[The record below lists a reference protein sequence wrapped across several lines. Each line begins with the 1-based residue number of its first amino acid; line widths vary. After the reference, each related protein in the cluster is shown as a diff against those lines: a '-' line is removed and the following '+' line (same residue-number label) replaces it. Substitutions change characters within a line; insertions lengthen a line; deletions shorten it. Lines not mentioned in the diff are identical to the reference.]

1 MERLVMRVGTLPA
14 VPTQFDMGFILNVD
28 KTTFDG
34 LQKIFNQLC
43 DLTDILGDDYSIDRL
58 RELVKA
64 DQNERCVVLPCKVG
78 DVIHKLEFSEEHGL
92 FFISDKVT
100 SVTTSKNGWVV
111 RTKSK
116 FYPIKQS
123 DGYDFAPLSQCPNAL
138 ADFYVG
144 TMEEAEAALEK
155 MKAERK

>member
-1 MERLVMRVGTLPA
+1 MERLVTRVGTLQA
-14 VPTQFDMGFILNVD
+14 VPTQFDIGFILNMN
-28 KTTFDG
+28 KATFDE

-43 DLTDILGDDYSIDRL
+43 DLTDILGDDYSIDHL
-58 RELVKA
+58 QELVKA
-64 DQNERCVVLPCKVG
+64 DRDGRCMVLPCKVG
-78 DVIHKLEFSEEHGL
+78 DMIHKLDFSEERGL

-100 SVTTSKNGWVV
+100 SVTTNKNGWTVK
-111 RTKSK
+111 TKK
-116 FYPIKQS
+116 VFYPIKES
-123 DGYDFAPLSQCPNAL
+123 DEYDFAPLSQCPNAL

>member
-1 MERLVMRVGTLPA
+1 MERLVTRVGALPA
-14 VPTQFDMGFILNVD
+14 VPTQFDIGFILNVD
-28 KTTFDG
+28 KATFDG

-43 DLTDILGDDYSIDRL
+43 DLTDILGDDYSIDHL
-58 RELVKA
+58 RELVEA
-64 DQNERCVVLPCKVG
+64 DQKERCVILPCKVG